1 MIPSL
6 ASEALASYSV
16 TM

>member
-6 ASEALASYSV
+6 AAV
-16 TM
+16 VV